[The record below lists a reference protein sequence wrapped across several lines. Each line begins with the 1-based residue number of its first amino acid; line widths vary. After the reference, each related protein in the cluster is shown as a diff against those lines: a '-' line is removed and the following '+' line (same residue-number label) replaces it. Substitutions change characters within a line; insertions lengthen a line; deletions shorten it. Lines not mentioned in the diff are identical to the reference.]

1 MHQAGRQA
9 THKKNK
15 PHWFR
20 ILRGLRE
27 LVAAGGGRQKGHG
40 RISRQATKT
49 LTVSF
54 YSGEEKHWWKW
65 NVLRQFYSTQKRGN
79 FFLKRERHT
88 IKMERQ
94 QWCFLRSYTFAF
106 RSVFCPQ
113 AAKKYFFMS
122 GNEFE
127 RRQVTLIVAIVETP
141 RLNVRKQL
149 VREMFLLRSVANLF
163 PKIEDPFVMMTFLS
177 LPEFRVSI
185 SLSHFFYV
193 FLPLSFL
200 SFLANLF
207 FPLSFSSTFIP
218 SDSFCR
224 VCSSSPHG
232 IDAAAVYDI
241 ATR

>member
-1 MHQAGRQA
+1 
-9 THKKNK
+9 
-15 PHWFR
+15 
-20 ILRGLRE
+20 
-27 LVAAGGGRQKGHG
+27 
-40 RISRQATKT
+40 
-49 LTVSF
+49 
-54 YSGEEKHWWKW
+54 
-65 NVLRQFYSTQKRGN
+65 
-79 FFLKRERHT
+79 
-88 IKMERQ
+88 
-94 QWCFLRSYTFAF
+94 
-106 RSVFCPQ
+106 
-113 AAKKYFFMS
+113 MS

-127 RRQVTLIVAIVETP
+127 RQQVTPIVAIVETP

-149 VREMFLLRSVANLF
+149 VREMFLLRSVVNLF
-163 PKIEDPFVMMTFLS
+163 PKIKDPFVMMPFLS

-185 SLSHFFYV
+185 SLSLSLSLSFFYV

-200 SFLANLF
+200 AFLANLF